1 MATHSN
7 PNFWSGI
14 VYSVAVN
21 FVQLSPEKD
30 EFGEYNFSQYA
41 LRPVSVNT
49 TNIVRFDCETKTL
62 RPITRDEIKS
72 YKAAKDN
79 CEYIFIRTSYEAPNF
94 VVLYDNHNLK

>member
-1 MATHSN
+1 MDIKRAKEEIKNS
-7 PNFWSGI
+7 I
-14 VYSVAVN
+14 QAYLA
-21 FVQLSPEKD
+21 KD